1 MKRTILSLTYTTFI
15 IASLALVFVF
25 VTSKTYTQLAIAT
38 LAYPL
43 LVFLAYKTLP
53 RAPKINVGA
62 ADSNQLSQLPQ
73 TPTMPQV
80 AGKNIES
87 VGISDIDR
95 RVFLKLIGATGLSF
109 FLVSLFARGTEAPFF
124 DKILRGGKK
133 VDDVGVARDGY
144 TISEV
149 DDGAVGY
156 YGFINNAG
164 AWYIMREDLDG
175 GSFRYARGE
184 ADFKSNWASRENLQY
199 DYYNDT
205 FNAF

>member
-1 MKRTILSLTYTTFI
+1 MKKTLLSLTYTTFI

-53 RAPKINVGA
+53 RTPKISVGVNA
-62 ADSNQLSQLPQ
+62 NQLSDLPQ
-73 TPTMPQV
+73 IATQPQV
-80 AGKNIES
+80 VGKRIES

-109 FLVSLFARGTEAPFF
+109 FLVSIFARSTESMFF
-124 DKILRGGKK
+124 DKMLRGGKK
-133 VDDVGVARDGY
+133 VEDTSGARDGY

-164 AWYIMREDLDG
+164 AWYIMREDLDS

-184 ADFKSNWASRENLQY
+184 ADFKANWASRENLQY

>member
-1 MKRTILSLTYTTFI
+1 MKKTLLSLTYTTFI

-43 LVFLAYKTLP
+43 LVLLTYKTLP
-53 RAPKINVGA
+53 RSPKIS
-62 ADSNQLSQLPQ
+62 ADQQGNIQINQQPAVS
-73 TPTMPQV
+73 TISQV
-80 AGKNIES
+80 AEKRIEH

-109 FLVSLFARGTEAPFF
+109 FLVSIFARGTESAFF
-124 DKILRGGKK
+124 DKLLRGGKRVSSTGETK
-133 VDDVGVARDGY
+133 EGY
-144 TISEV
+144 TISEI

-164 AWYIMREDLDG
+164 AWYIMREELDG
-175 GSFRYARGE
+175 GTFRYARGE
-184 ADFKSNWASRENLQY
+184 ADFKANWASRKNLQY